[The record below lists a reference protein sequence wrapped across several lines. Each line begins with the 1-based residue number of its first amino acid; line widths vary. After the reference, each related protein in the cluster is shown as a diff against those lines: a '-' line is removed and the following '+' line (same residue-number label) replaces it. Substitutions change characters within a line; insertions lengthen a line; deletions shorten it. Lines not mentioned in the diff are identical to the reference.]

1 MHETKKVIASQS
13 IVGEES
19 ARNNSIQSTVIQSN
33 KYLQVLP
40 VILSI
45 DSYSVRTNALL
56 DRRVNSTFFREDIAK
71 ILQLKRRSRQRYR
84 MQFQVHVIQDQRSQ
98 VLQFHQTSPV
108 ENNHQNMVIAN
119 LLIPHTNYSTQ
130 KLQSTN
136 TFKEKIYRQLVRQ
149 ISLC

>member
-1 MHETKKVIASQS
+1 MHETKKVRASQS

-71 ILQLKRRSRQRYR
+71 ILQLKRRSR
-84 MQFQVHVIQDQRSQ
+84 
-98 VLQFHQTSPV
+98 
-108 ENNHQNMVIAN
+108 
-119 LLIPHTNYSTQ
+119 
-130 KLQSTN
+130 
-136 TFKEKIYRQLVRQ
+136 
-149 ISLC
+149 

>member
-71 ILQLKRRSRQRYR
+71 ILQLKRRSR
-84 MQFQVHVIQDQRSQ
+84 
-98 VLQFHQTSPV
+98 
-108 ENNHQNMVIAN
+108 
-119 LLIPHTNYSTQ
+119 
-130 KLQSTN
+130 
-136 TFKEKIYRQLVRQ
+136 
-149 ISLC
+149 